1 MSWRDNYRQ
10 PISGKVSQKR
20 LKGKAISCIGTNSRC
35 SSQSIADRLGLFVQA
50 HTLYSSVRPLGAGT
64 IIGSYLEGE
73 ATLHMIEPSGVYWVC
88 LSMALMN
95 KYV

>member
-1 MSWRDNYRQ
+1 
-10 PISGKVSQKR
+10 
-20 LKGKAISCIGTNSRC
+20 
-35 SSQSIADRLGLFVQA
+35 
-50 HTLYSSVRPLGAGT
+50 LGAGT

-95 KYV
+95 KYIKAILIIYF